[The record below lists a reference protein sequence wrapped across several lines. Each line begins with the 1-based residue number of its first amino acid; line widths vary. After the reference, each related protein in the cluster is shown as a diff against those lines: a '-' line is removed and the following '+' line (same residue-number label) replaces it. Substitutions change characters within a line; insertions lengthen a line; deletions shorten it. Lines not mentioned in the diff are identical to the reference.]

1 MCEHTGRLEFHLRS
15 TLAWCRARESAGRAA
30 LDWPAVTHRRGAT
43 EHGTAQMPAASPLDT
58 VQLPCL
64 PLHRQT
70 APKYPCY
77 RTRIALPRAFF
88 AEARVGGRLPA
99 ANHANCPLDWPGHN
113 HDAAL
118 LRHHVRGTRRGNK
131 KEGAERTLDHRH
143 LRDVAKR
150 RRVHD
155 VAHGGAHHG
164 LVLLKSKGEA
174 RSAFGP
180 SNCVQPA
187 RAALRLLPSLPEEQ
201 TWLDAAANAAAAAA
215 TPAALAAQHRL
226 RCAVASSLRGPFG
239 PFPATARPVPCHC
252 AKFLGVGQRTHREY
266 RRGPGVELAWRLK
279 AAVRQHGSQDP
290 SEGGCGLPAPA
301 ERAEDRCGPGLPS
314 CAHCMRAWHCCENLI
329 SISYCFDNSWAP
341 GLLPSPSPAPCY
353 RATVPPSRVPE
364 YCKSITSSRG

>member
-1 MCEHTGRLEFHLRS
+1 MPTPASTNRTQIPMLPHAHCAPARVLCRS
-15 TLAWCRARESAGRAA
+15 PRGWAAARSE
-30 LDWPAVTHRRGAT
+30 PC
-43 EHGTAQMPAASPLDT
+43 
-58 VQLPCL
+58 QLPARL
-64 PLHRQT
+64 VWTQPRRRVAAT
-70 APKYPCY
+70 
-77 RTRIALPRAFF
+77 PRAKG
-88 AEARVGGRLPA
+88 EAGQQQ
-99 ANHANCPLDWPGHN
+99 
-113 HDAAL
+113 
-118 LRHHVRGTRRGNK
+118 
-131 KEGAERTLDHRH
+131 KEGAERTLDHRR

-155 VAHGGAHHG
+155 VAHGVALHG

-180 SNCVQPA
+180 STCVQPA

-314 CAHCMRAWHCCENLI
+314 CAHRMRAWHCCENLM
-329 SISYCFDNSWAP
+329 S
-341 GLLPSPSPAPCY
+341 
-353 RATVPPSRVPE
+353 
-364 YCKSITSSRG
+364 